1 MSLPIRHVSNQD
13 DQVLAREARQL
24 LADAQVTLQA
34 GGQTV
39 QLSPALSRVL
49 SEVLEQLS
57 TGQSVAILPTDQ
69 ELTTQEAADLLGVSR
84 PFFIEKV
91 LEAGELP
98 YRRVGKHRRIHLSEL
113 LDYQQSDLAEREAI
127 VAQLTWASQDLG
139 LD

>member
-24 LADAQVTLQA
+24 LAAAQVTLQA

-39 QLSPALSRVL
+39 ELSPALSQVL

-98 YRRVGKHRRIHLSEL
+98 YRRVGKHRRIRLDKL
-113 LDYQQSDLAEREAI
+113 LDYQQRDLAEREAI
-127 VAQLTWASQDLG
+127 VAQLTWESQDLG

>member
-1 MSLPIRHVSNQD
+1 MSLPIRHVSDQD

-91 LEAGELP
+91 LEAGKLP
-98 YRRVGKHRRIHLSEL
+98 YRRVGKHRRIRLDKL
-113 LDYQQSDLAEREAI
+113 LDYQQRDLAEREAI
-127 VAQLTWASQDLG
+127 VAQLTWESQDLG

>member
-13 DQVLAREARQL
+13 DQVLAREAQQL
-24 LADAQVTLQA
+24 LTAAQVTLQA

-39 QLSPALSRVL
+39 QLSPALSQVL

-91 LEAGELP
+91 LEAGDLP
-98 YRRVGKHRRIHLSEL
+98 YRRVGKHRRIRLSEL
-113 LDYQQSDLAEREAI
+113 LDYQQRDLAEREAI
-127 VAQLTWASQDLG
+127 VAQLTWESQDLG

>member
-1 MSLPIRHVSNQD
+1 MSLPIRHVSDQD

-39 QLSPALSRVL
+39 QLSPALSRVF

-91 LEAGELP
+91 LEAGKLP
-98 YRRVGKHRRIHLSEL
+98 YRRVGKHRRIRLDKL
-113 LDYQQSDLAEREAI
+113 LDYQQRDLAEREAI
-127 VAQLTWASQDLG
+127 VAQLTWESQDLG

>member
-13 DQVLAREARQL
+13 DQVLAREAQQL

-91 LEAGELP
+91 LETGELP
-98 YRRVGKHRRIHLSEL
+98 YRRVGKHRRIRLSEL
-113 LDYQQSDLAEREAI
+113 LDYQQRDLAEREAI
-127 VAQLTWASQDLG
+127 VAQLTWESQDLG

>member
-1 MSLPIRHVSNQD
+1 MSLPIRHVSDQD

-49 SEVLEQLS
+49 SQVLEQLS

-98 YRRVGKHRRIHLSEL
+98 YRRVGKHRRIRLGEL
-113 LDYQQSDLAEREAI
+113 LDYQQRDLAEREAI
-127 VAQLTWASQDLG
+127 VAQLTWESQDLG